1 MILRKLADAIREQ
14 HWSTVILEILIVV
27 VGIFI
32 GLQADD
38 WNQARID
45 RGLETRYLE
54 RLHADLLIDLRRMDR
69 SEDLANK
76 RMRQVKLLLDGIA
89 DPEMTASQPIQF
101 IEAVEKAS
109 WPSYRH
115 FTPNTYTELI
125 GIGRTTLIRS
135 ESLRTELAEYYA
147 RIDYWKGVLI
157 GAWLEREFSISSAGV
172 LKIDFLAAIEESGPA
187 SGLPE
192 LGADGGDAVS
202 IAEELGSRTQATRLL
217 PLIYKNHY
225 TVTIAIAEHR
235 EQNEALQITI
245 EKYLSGERYDR

>member
-1 MILRKLADAIREQ
+1 MILQRITASLKERDWE
-14 HWSTVILEILIVV
+14 TVVLEILIVV

-54 RLHADLLIDLRRMDR
+54 RIRADLLTDFGRMDR
-69 SEDLANK
+69 SENLANI
-76 RMRQVKLLLDGIA
+76 RMRQVELLLDGIA
-89 DPEMTASQPIQF
+89 DPEMAASQPIQF

-109 WPSYRH
+109 WQSYRALS
-115 FTPNTYTELI
+115 PNAYSELI

-135 ESLRTELAEYYA
+135 ESLRDELAEYYA
-147 RIDYWKGVLI
+147 RIDFWKGILNSASV
-157 GAWLEREFSISSAGV
+157 EHEFSIASSGV
-172 LKIDFLAAIEESGPA
+172 LKIDFLAAIEKSGPA
-187 SGLPE
+187 PGLPE
-192 LGADGGDAVS
+192 LGTDGGDAVS
-202 IAEELGSRTQATRLL
+202 IAEELKSRTQATRLL

-235 EQNEALQITI
+235 EQNEVLQIAI
-245 EKYLSGERYDR
+245 EKYLKGERYDR

>member
-1 MILRKLADAIREQ
+1 
-14 HWSTVILEILIVV
+14 
-27 VGIFI
+27 
-32 GLQADD
+32 
-38 WNQARID
+38 
-45 RGLETRYLE
+45 
-54 RLHADLLIDLRRMDR
+54 
-69 SEDLANK
+69 
-76 RMRQVKLLLDGIA
+76 MRQVELLLDGIA
-89 DPEMTASQPIQF
+89 DPEMAASQPIQF

-109 WPSYRH
+109 WPSYRS
-115 FTPNTYTELI
+115 FAPNAYTELI

-157 GAWLEREFSISSAGV
+157 GAWLEREFSIASAGV

-235 EQNEALQITI
+235 EQNEAPQITI